1 MANRTMQAKAM
12 KLQRQ
17 IRKLPRR
24 MPGEVQGKFVEH
36 SSTPIPPRLSA
47 EGVSAPR
54 SPNRELMDGYKHRA
68 KSLGMADT
76 VARFKGIP
84 PGRLEALERAMQMK
98 GEEVD
103 PTISKALR
111 YFKCRFHT
119 TRG

>member
-1 MANRTMQAKAM
+1 MANLTMQAKAM

-17 IRKLPRR
+17 LRKLPRR
-24 MPGEVQGKFVEH
+24 IEEPVGKFIKH

-47 EGVSAPR
+47 EGVRAPKTPV
-54 SPNRELMDGYKHRA
+54 SELVDGYKHRA

-84 PGRLEALERAMQMK
+84 PGRLEALERAMQLK
-98 GEEVD
+98 GDEVD
-103 PTISKALR
+103 PNIEKALR

>member
-17 IRKLPRR
+17 LRRLPRR
-24 MPGEVQGKFVEH
+24 IEEPVGEFIKH
-36 SSTPIPPRLSA
+36 SSTPIPSRLKA

-54 SPNRELMDGYKHRA
+54 SPNRDLMDGYKHRA

-98 GEEVD
+98 GDEVD
-103 PTISKALR
+103 PNISKALR